1 MEVLK
6 KLSLSP
12 VLSQLSGVWPHFGN
26 KGKQMKFEVVCQEV
40 TISVIEAD
48 NLHEACIKAAKLAKE
63 GKNKKKIVQSVTP
76 KP

>member
-1 MEVLK
+1 
-6 KLSLSP
+6 
-12 VLSQLSGVWPHFGN
+12 
-26 KGKQMKFEVVCQEV
+26 MKFEVVCQEV